1 MSDTSDYQP
10 TDPRDEPAPL
20 GLMVL
25 LTGGSALAIIVLVT
39 FFSGST
45 SLRPLLLGP
54 IMLVGY
60 EVLVHEVWWKRW
72 WGAVP
77 GAIAGLVTYFE
88 GRAMLADL
96 IGDTWAHPLAFVTAW
111 VLFAV
116 VFCLASRY
124 PRTDFTAQRARP

>member
-1 MSDTSDYQP
+1 MSDTPVPPQ

-25 LTGGSALAIIVLVT
+25 LTGGSAVVIILAVT
-39 FFSGST
+39 FLSGSAG
-45 SLRPLLLGP
+45 LRPLLLGP

-96 IGDTWAHPLAFVTAW
+96 IGDAWAHPLAFVTAW

-124 PRTDFTAQRARP
+124 PRTDFTAQKSAS